1 MVVNTPHLSPLLRLC
16 CERAER
22 VMKGLARETLG
33 KKVLGHDDSA
43 IFVVSFQNMSQHLSF
58 FSLRFAAEWMKNVD

>member
-1 MVVNTPHLSPLLRLC
+1 
-16 CERAER
+16 
-22 VMKGLARETLG
+22 MKGLARETLG

-58 FSLRFAAEWMKNVD
+58 FSSRFAAEWMKNVD